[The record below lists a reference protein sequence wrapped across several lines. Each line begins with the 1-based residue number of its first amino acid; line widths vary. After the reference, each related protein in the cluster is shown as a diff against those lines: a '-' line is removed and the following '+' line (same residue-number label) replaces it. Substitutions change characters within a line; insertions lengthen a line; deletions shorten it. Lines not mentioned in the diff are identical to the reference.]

1 MDHHLPHQHKDLY
14 HRRPR
19 TPQQQPLL
27 VAPVPTRALP
37 HHTHLL
43 SSSPPPVA
51 TPPPRSAS
59 PNLPSAGVQLPSPKP
74 LRSRPRPLSFHSQLA
89 SAGQDATS
97 SSGVGLAPPTR
108 STGSGSIEWH
118 GPNYFELQR
127 MPSPMPSSS
136 GLWTSRTST
145 AIKRTASFNSFLS
158 SKGPTDSGASS
169 STNIRSGLRYH
180 VRRRS
185 LTGHV
190 FRRLVEENESC
201 RLRLFLSRYIPD
213 DVDKDANLRVL
224 RVCAVSR
231 VIPGVRWVSSS
242 LGCASGEKA
251 EYIYCGLSS
260 LMRFSEAS
268 GLLTI
273 RAGMH
278 VVQSR
283 EGGSCA
289 RHSDAHSKYDLV
301 LFEPCRYW
309 ALAVPVWTFML
320 ILFGFVT
327 FIALSMM
334 NTAPFDSFTAITD
347 EHANIVS
354 NLAHNAH
361 ISEDFIPE
369 LQDIPIGVVNA
380 VLYQDLSKLLDDD
393 DEDEWEAER
402 EREMV
407 RERERMGAGMG
418 GADWE
423 DDDEEEE
430 EPESEVPAAPLGRG
444 LWRGFS

>member
-59 PNLPSAGVQLPSPKP
+59 PNLPSSAGVQLPSPKP

-201 RLRLFLSRYIPD
+201 GHSWRSVGILVPRMREWRESCLIVHYIVGIGYIARFFGTGIYLLWAFLPDEILR
-213 DVDKDANLRVL
+213 
-224 RVCAVSR
+224 
-231 VIPGVRWVSSS
+231 S
-242 LGCASGEKA
+242 LGITYYPS
-251 EYIYCGLSS
+251 
-260 LMRFSEAS
+260 
-268 GLLTI
+268 
-273 RAGMH
+273 
-278 VVQSR
+278 
-283 EGGSCA
+283 
-289 RHSDAHSKYDLV
+289 
-301 LFEPCRYW
+301 RYW